1 MSDTNIYIPN
11 LTLSYG
17 KNVFIRDLSIDI
29 EGPSVIKVF
38 GSNGSGKTSLLR
50 YISGIFEGNADGEGN
65 RIEAKRGI
73 KLLDNTPSLLN
84 DLNVGENIKFFTKG
98 ILFTEEEQNE
108 LLTKVGMDKFNKDV
122 IGGLSSGMKKRIE
135 TAILLWK
142 KPSIVCLDE
151 PENFLDKDGVK
162 IIQHIIKETI
172 SFGGIVI
179 YSSLEKEQGVLKYDL
194 RLDLK

>member
-38 GSNGSGKTSLLR
+38 GSNGAGKTSLLR

-84 DLNVGENIKFFTKG
+84 DLSVGENIKFFTKA
-98 ILFTEEEQNE
+98 LF
-108 LLTKVGMDKFNKDV
+108 
-122 IGGLSSGMKKRIE
+122 
-135 TAILLWK
+135 
-142 KPSIVCLDE
+142 KP
-151 PENFLDKDGVK
+151 
-162 IIQHIIKETI
+162 
-172 SFGGIVI
+172 
-179 YSSLEKEQGVLKYDL
+179 
-194 RLDLK
+194 